1 MLAKLKQ
8 LKLQQ
13 IFLTVKSF
21 ITGEFLHN
29 ENNSPNENL
38 KRGLIYKGLLVAVA
52 VILAVTMLFA
62 MTAAWYSNI
71 VQTTGLVF
79 EVSDWGLDGNVDIK
93 NQLTNA
99 APGEKGDIPVEVYNS
114 SDGIINVGFSVS
126 KVSLYND
133 IADMRKRLYFYIDDA
148 VTRNNETTD
157 RVYINSAEDYS
168 YTVLSKQKLLLGND
182 GNGASLIWEWVYDVL
197 GYYFYGT
204 VTDSSSAQITE
215 YLRPIEYD
223 FDLATFNNG
232 WLETIDGK
240 ISAMD
245 FIEDITGKDGYEG
258 VVTSYFVDY
267 DGKVFYPVSVDDN
280 GTGVWIY
287 CCTLSEIEYENVVDT
302 GLGNSTD
309 ESLKRFKTTLNVSAE
324 QKKLNVATANSEQE
338 LKSILNDDVHN
349 MVVLSNDIVLS
360 DNINIPVSLPKI
372 IDLADNTIT
381 SDVEGSLFTA
391 DEGSSLTLL
400 NGEIKNVESKT
411 KTALTTVGGDVALS
425 NLTIT
430 DFKQGVTISDND
442 ATNQDTRFN
451 MTDCKINSS
460 EIGVFIKGNG
470 PVTNRNTYLTMEN
483 CEIISDGYYALTGN
497 GSAVSNGNWGTNIIV
512 KNCLLQAKY
521 TGIYHPQK
529 DSYLKVEDS
538 IVKGLTPFA
547 VKGGKVDII
556 NTKITASNEEGTE
569 SMIQT
574 PALGKSGY
582 SDTGAGLYVETG
594 YNYQCDISISGDT
607 QITSYYSDAILMFE
621 SDNPKY
627 SILVSGGSYSHNVS
641 EFLADGYVCEQ
652 EGNRYI
658 VKEE

>member
-1 MLAKLKQ
+1 MKQ

-13 IFLTVKSF
+13 IISTVKSF
-21 ITGEFLHN
+21 ITGEFLNN
-29 ENNSPNENL
+29 ENNTPSENL
-38 KRGLIYKGLLVAVA
+38 KRGLIYKGVLAAVA
-52 VILAVTMLFA
+52 LILAVTMIFA

-71 VQTTGLVF
+71 VQTTGLIF

-93 NQLTNA
+93 DQLTNA
-99 APGEKGDIPVEVYNS
+99 APGEKGNIPVEVFNS

-148 VTRNNETTD
+148 ATINNETTD
-157 RVYINSAEDYS
+157 RVYINSVEDYS

-182 GNGASLIWEWVYDVL
+182 GNGAALVWEWVYDVL

-204 VTDSSSAQITE
+204 VTDSESAQISE

-223 FDLATFNNG
+223 FDSATFDNG
-232 WLETIDGK
+232 WLETVDGK
-240 ISAMD
+240 TTAME
-245 FIEDITGKDGYEG
+245 FIEDITKKDGYEG
-258 VVTSYFVDY
+258 VVTTEFIDY
-267 DGKVFYPVSVDDN
+267 DGKVYYPVSVDDK
-280 GTGVWIY
+280 GTGVWMY

-302 GLGNSTD
+302 GLGSSTE

-338 LKSILNDDVHN
+338 LKTIINDDVHN
-349 MVVLSNDIVLS
+349 MVVLSDDIVLS
-360 DNINIPVSLPKI
+360 DNINISAASPKI
-372 IDLADNTIT
+372 IDLADNTI
-381 SDVEGSLFTA
+381 SSNIEGSLFTA
-391 DEGSSLTLL
+391 QEGASLTLM
-400 NGEIKNVESKT
+400 NGEVKNIESKT
-411 KTALTTVGGDVALS
+411 KTAVNAVGGDVALS
-425 NLTIT
+425 NVTLTGFKQSITIT
-430 DFKQGVTISDND
+430 DHN
-442 ATNQDTRFN
+442 ATNQDTRLN

-470 PVTNRNTYLTMEN
+470 PVTNRNTFLTMEN
-483 CEIISDGYYALTGN
+483 CEIISDGTYALTGN
-497 GSAVSNGNWGTNIIV
+497 GSAVSNGNWGTNIII

-538 IVKGLTPFA
+538 KVKGLTPFV

-556 NTKITASNEEGTE
+556 GTEITASNEEGTE
-569 SMIQT
+569 ALIQT
-574 PALGKSGY
+574 PTLGNSGY

-594 YNYQCDISISGDT
+594 YDYGCNINISGET
-607 QITSYYSDAILMFE
+607 EITSYYSDAVLLFE

-627 SILVSGGSYSHNVS
+627 SILISGGNYSHNIS
-641 EFLADGYVCEQ
+641 EFLEDGYVCEQ
-652 EGNRYI
+652 EGTRYL
-658 VKEE
+658 VREK